1 MDHTG
6 WTTRT
11 MDAWPASVAG
21 ASVEPVQP
29 FARKRL
35 GHAGVPSSESLAE
48 DSQPPGVGAC
58 RRGPGGHPFA
68 RGPFPDTGR
77 CQHRNAARCV
87 EAACLWERHA
97 APVLDQGLLA
107 SEASLRTDGQFR
119 SVPRH
124 LPSGFPEELPRP
136 PVTSLTAAGPVPALQ
151 RRKRGGSRTAGGVGP
166 TPRQASGRGPF
177 RQQEAALS

>member
-6 WTTRT
+6 RTTRT

-29 FARKRL
+29 FAWKRL
-35 GHAGVPSSESLAE
+35 GHVGVPSSESLAE

-58 RRGPGGHPFA
+58 RRGPGGRPFA
-68 RGPFPDTGR
+68 RGPFPD
-77 CQHRNAARCV
+77 AAQRV
-87 EAACLWERHA
+87 EAVCSWERHA
-97 APVLDQGLLA
+97 APVLDQGLPA

-136 PVTSLTAAGPVPALQ
+136 PITSLTAVGPVPTLQ
-151 RRKRGGSRTAGGVGP
+151 RRKRGGSRMAGGVGP